1 MILSPN
7 LRSKT
12 VLTLGALAKN
22 IQDQVALLPKTDV
35 VLSRPYHCCLPS
47 KVKSASL
54 HQHFPPHKVDL
65 LALRG
70 QRLWPSHISTCVQA
84 RAWNTVTS
92 DAWVHD
98 QSTKYML
105 WSAGQ
110 LFSRL
115 FWSFINIKTLLSAN
129 FPYAGKLW
137 PGWSSH
143 FRGGRLGWQFGETWN
158 VKNRRELTLW
168 SQGLHLQSVQVASY
182 CKINKRG
189 GWQMIRRFSSE
200 HLGLK
205 I

>member
-1 MILSPN
+1 M
-7 LRSKT
+7 
-12 VLTLGALAKN
+12 
-22 IQDQVALLPKTDV
+22 DV

-92 DAWVHD
+92 DAWVIH
-98 QSTKYML
+98 KIH
-105 WSAGQ
+105 A
-110 LFSRL
+110 RL
-115 FWSFINIKTLLSAN
+115 FWSFINFKTLLSTN
-129 FPYAGKLW
+129 FPYGGKLW

-158 VKNRRELTLW
+158 VKNRWELALW
-168 SQGLHLQSVQVASY
+168 SQGLHLQSVQVASD
-182 CKINKRG
+182 CKINERG
-189 GWQMIRRFSSE
+189 LANDHRVTIRFSSE